1 MANSSDRY
9 GANCDYLRQR
19 YGLPTTANLYELVDR
34 VVVELKALK
43 EMKDDGRIE
52 SGYRRTS
59 KNQ

>member
-1 MANSSDRY
+1 MANSFDRY

-19 YGLPTTANLYELVDR
+19 YGLVNTANLYELVDR
-34 VVVELKALK
+34 IVVELKALK